1 MQCSVFNTSQ
11 PGCSDV
17 CLGSLLLEKIIMGLA
32 FFRLL
37 SNYSLV
43 SFYYLLSGVS
53 FVVILLYGG
62 ALLLL
67 LCLLFGQCRLISAH
81 LRWTSSSIIGQETKI
96 GLPAFQFRKHED
108 WPRLKSRR
116 TREWLDGV
124 RSFRNSL
131 RIRIRD
137 SHSAFSHELVSF
149 ALWCLRFALRFS

>member
-11 PGCSDV
+11 PGGSDV
-17 CLGSLLLEKIIMGLA
+17 CLASLLLEKIIMGLA

-81 LRWTSSSIIGQETKI
+81 LR
-96 GLPAFQFRKHED
+96 
-108 WPRLKSRR
+108 
-116 TREWLDGV
+116 
-124 RSFRNSL
+124 
-131 RIRIRD
+131 
-137 SHSAFSHELVSF
+137 
-149 ALWCLRFALRFS
+149 